1 VSISPSA
8 GFQDNVGVDI
18 ALFLVALTVGVLAG
32 VVVAGRLGVPAPLL
46 LVVAGVAASFLPFV
60 PQVHLEPDVVLFGL
74 LPPLLYS
81 TAITSSLV
89 DFNANRRSI
98 LLLSVGLVVFTT
110 LGVGVLVHE
119 LVPGLHWPIA
129 FALGAVV
136 APPDAVAATSIGR
149 HIGLPRRV
157 VTILEG
163 ESLFN
168 DATAL
173 VSLQTALG
181 ATLVG
186 VELWRVGLDF
196 VVAAGGGVLLGV
208 LVFVVVGAM
217 RKRLSEPVLDVG
229 MSFVIPFAAF
239 LAAEEIHASGVV
251 AVVVAGLLL
260 GHKAPILQTAQ
271 SRIAERINW
280 RTIAFLLE
288 NTVFALIGL
297 QAQWLFQDLGDST
310 LAAPRI
316 ACVSAATL
324 GAVIVLRLV
333 WVFAARYVLLRPRPD
348 PLTGQVPPWSF
359 TFLLGWAGMRG
370 VVTLAAAFLIP
381 ADTEHREV
389 LLVVAFTVVAGTL
402 LIQGLS
408 LPWLTR
414 RLRVPAPDP
423 LDDALAR
430 ATLLQQASKAAVEE
444 LERQE
449 YDDRTGVCDLIRQRL
464 DQRNFAA
471 WERLGTAADQESP
484 AAVYYRVRMAM
495 IAAERAR
502 ILQIRRSGT
511 VASEVVAEVLSMLDV
526 EESMLDGAEQE
537 RDEAQ
542 EYARRRWTIGDTCD
556 DLSRF
561 PAVAEEPATYCQ
573 ACLDE
578 GTRWVA
584 LRRCLECG
592 NVACCDSSPRQHATG
607 HFRESQHPVMQSA
620 EPGEDWRW
628 CYVHHLTA

>member
-1 VSISPSA
+1 M
-8 GFQDNVGVDI
+8 DI
-18 ALFLVALTVGVLAG
+18 ALFLVLLAVGVLTV
-32 VVVAGRLGVPAPLL
+32 VVVADRIGVPAPLV

-60 PQVHLEPDVVLFGL
+60 PQVHLEPEVVLLGL

-81 TAITSSLV
+81 TAIGSSLV
-89 DFNANRRSI
+89 DFNANRRAI
-98 LLLSVGLVVFTT
+98 LLLSVGAVLFTT
-110 LGVGVLVHE
+110 AGVGWLAHA
-119 LVPGLHWPIA
+119 LVPDLSWPIA
-129 FALGAVV
+129 LALGAVV
-136 APPDAVAATSIGR
+136 APPDAVAATAVGR
-149 HIGLPRRV
+149 RVGLPRRV

-173 VSLQTALG
+173 VSLRTAIAAAG
-181 ATLVG
+181 VG
-186 VELWRVGLDF
+186 VELWRVGVDF
-196 VVAAGGGVLLGV
+196 LVASVGGAALGV
-208 LVFVVVGAM
+208 LAFVVVAKL
-217 RKRLSEPVLDVG
+217 RRRVTEPVFDVAI
-229 MSFVIPFAAF
+229 SLVIPFAVY
-239 LAAEEIHASGVV
+239 LVAEEVHSSGVV

-297 QAQWLFQDLGDST
+297 QAQWLLQDLADSS
-310 LAAPRI
+310 LSGARI
-316 ACVSAATL
+316 VAVCLATL
-324 GAVIVLRLV
+324 VAVIVLRMI
-333 WVFAARYVLLRPRPD
+333 WVFMARYLLVRPGPD
-348 PLTGQVPPWSF
+348 PQTGQVPPRSF

-370 VVTLAAAFLIP
+370 VVTLAAAFVIP
-381 ADTEHREV
+381 EDTQHREV

-408 LPWLTR
+408 LPWFAR
-414 RLRVPAPDP
+414 RLNVPSPDP

-430 ATLLQQASKAAVEE
+430 ATLLQQASKAALEE
-444 LERQE
+444 LEKIE
-449 YDDRTGVCDLIRQRL
+449 YDDQTGVSDVIRQRL

-484 AAVYYRVRMAM
+484 AALYYRIRRQM
-495 IAAERAR
+495 IDAERRR
-502 ILQIRRSGT
+502 ILEIRKSGN
-511 VASEVVAEVLSMLDV
+511 VPSEVIADVLASLDV
-526 EESMLDGAEQE
+526 EESMLDNAQEE
-537 RDEAQ
+537 RDESAA
-542 EYARRRWTIGDTCD
+542 YARRRWSIGDLCD
-556 DLSRF
+556 DLEKYPPSDE
-561 PAVAEEPATYCQ
+561 PPATSCQ

-578 GTRWVA
+578 GTQWVS

-592 NVACCDSSPRQHATG
+592 NVGCCDSSPRQHATR
-607 HFRESQHPVMQSA
+607 HFHESQHPVMQSA